1 MQTIKRYPNRKLY
14 HTEQK
19 KYITLEGIAELI
31 RQGEEVRVVDY
42 STGEDLTAVTLSQ
55 IIFEQE
61 KKRGGFLPQSVLAGL
76 IRSGGDTVHAVR
88 RTLESSLGMAQD
100 VGEEIEQRV
109 RALIDSG
116 ELGAEEGERLLQKLL
131 SAGKALPPVVQPIE
145 AQLRRALTK
154 RGIPTRE
161 ELDELNRYI
170 DALASKIDD
179 LNRDA

>member
-1 MQTIKRYPNRKLY
+1 MEIIKRYPNRKLY
-14 HTEQK
+14 HTQKK
-19 KYITLEGIAELI
+19 KYITLEGIAKLI
-31 RQGEEVRVVDY
+31 RSGEEVQVLDHT
-42 STGEDLTAVTLSQ
+42 TGEDLTAVTLSQ

-76 IRSGGDTVHAVR
+76 IRSGGDTVHTVR
-88 RTLESSLGMAQD
+88 RTLESSLGLVQD

-116 ELGAEEGERLLQKLL
+116 ELDTEEGEQLLEKLL
-131 SAGKALPPVVQPIE
+131 AQGKKLPLAMQPIE
-145 AQLRRALTK
+145 ARLRSALNK

-170 DALASKIDD
+170 DALASKIDE
-179 LNRDA
+179 LRP

>member
-31 RQGEEVRVVDY
+31 RNGEEVQVVDY

-76 IRSGGDTVHAVR
+76 IRSGGDTVHTVR
-88 RTLESSLGMAQD
+88 RTLESSLGLAQD
-100 VGEEIEQRV
+100 VGAEIEQRV

-116 ELGAEEGERLLQKLL
+116 ELDAAEGERLLEKLL
-131 SAGKALPPVVQPIE
+131 AQGKKLPLVVQPFE
-145 AQLRRALTK
+145 ERLRDALSK

-170 DALASKIDD
+170 DALAEKIDE
-179 LNRDA
+179 LNE